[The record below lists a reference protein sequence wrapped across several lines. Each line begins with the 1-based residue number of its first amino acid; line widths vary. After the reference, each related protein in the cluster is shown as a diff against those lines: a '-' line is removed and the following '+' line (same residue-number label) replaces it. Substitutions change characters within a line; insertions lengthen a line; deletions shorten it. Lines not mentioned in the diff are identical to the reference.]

1 VVQGPKGGKHVGV
14 ATRDKGRGTQNPGSD
29 LKEETLNFTSQFP
42 NMDLKDVSSMANN
55 ESFQNVLLL
64 YGQQY

>member
-29 LKEETLNFTSQFP
+29 LKEETLNFTAQFP

>member
-1 VVQGPKGGKHVGV
+1 MVQGPKGGKHVGV
-14 ATRDKGRGTQNPGSD
+14 ATRDRDRETQNPGLD

-42 NMDLKDVSSMANN
+42 NMDLKNVSSMANN
-55 ESFQNVLLL
+55 ESSQNVLLL